1 MAEQLVFELGR
12 EEPPSFDNFVA
23 GPNVEVVAALRQFVR
38 EPADTGLMLWGA
50 PSTGKTHLLRACVT
64 EAQASGRAAAFFESP
79 AMLASPPPA
88 PGAVIAVD
96 AVDAANATEQ
106 GLLFTLYNSV
116 VAHGGQLLWG
126 SPLPPARLAL
136 RDDLRTR
143 IGHGLVFEVLPLRD
157 GDLPHALRVYAE
169 ERGFPLGPDV
179 IDYLLR
185 YRRRDLR
192 SLTRLLAALDRYS
205 LATHRAITVPL
216 AKAWLGGADP
226 MGISSQAEGG

>member
-1 MAEQLVFELGR
+1 
-12 EEPPSFDNFVA
+12 
-23 GPNVEVVAALRQFVR
+23 
-38 EPADTGLMLWGA
+38 
-50 PSTGKTHLLRACVT
+50 
-64 EAQASGRAAAFFESP
+64 
-79 AMLASPPPA
+79 MLASPPPA

-216 AKAWLGGADP
+216 VKAWLGGADP